1 MLIEYA
7 TRQLFANNL
16 MNIIAKCRPLERRK
30 SLYSHANNIEH
41 SPWEIGNIIQ
51 HVTGFT
57 KCGFIY
63 TQLQIFRNTILKY
76 SIQYIS
82 RMFKVVMLAC
92 ISPLIYN
99 YSRYFI
105 VSTVHWMA
113 YWIVHHFK

>member
-1 MLIEYA
+1 M
-7 TRQLFANNL
+7 RN
-16 MNIIAKCRPLERRK
+16 RK
-30 SLYSHANNIEH
+30 HNTACDWIYKTWSYS
-41 SPWEIGNIIQ
+41 
-51 HVTGFT
+51 
-57 KCGFIY
+57 Y

-113 YWIVHHFK
+113 Y